1 MNAGD
6 LATWVGSSF
15 AAVAAGATLW
25 TLLSQ
30 QRQIKE
36 QREFIGEQS
45 TNLGLE
51 RAELHAQAADRRI
64 AQARRVDM
72 RITTLGDDESTRYG
86 HGPNAV
92 TLGPVNRWAI
102 WVMNNSDGPIR
113 DVNVRFGGSIDAEWG
128 EESGAWLTIDR
139 ERREPPIPV
148 LACGHTLE
156 LESPRWEEEGM
167 VKRNRPVL
175 HFTDNAGTRWLLD
188 EFGHLEEQL

>member
-1 MNAGD
+1 M
-6 LATWVGSSF
+6 GSSF